1 MPRKKAGQ
9 GLITVIDTLSRPNM
23 SRRIYAR
30 RAALTGLMIAATCF
44 FIILQIRF
52 GISMAM
58 PIISLTLA
66 FAAMFSAT
74 VAEATTQQFNLKM
87 PTKGAGYW
95 LIFAILLVGSLILA
109 PLALVFSTV
118 QFFRSAT

>member
-1 MPRKKAGQ
+1 
-9 GLITVIDTLSRPNM
+9 M
-23 SRRIYAR
+23 SRRVYAR
-30 RAALTGLMIAATCF
+30 RVALTGLMIAATVF

-58 PIISLTLA
+58 PIISLALA

-74 VAEATTQQFNLKM
+74 VAEATARQFNLKM
-87 PTKGAGYW
+87 PTKVAGYW
-95 LIFAILLVGSLILA
+95 LIFAVLLVGSPILA

-118 QFFRSAT
+118 QFLRSAT